1 MKRNWLDIRKG
12 FILWLLKPFVY
23 IWMRFDQKRYVKRD
37 ENVDFKRKEPFVL
50 LANHTFL
57 FDIIHVPLRF
67 RRVPYIVGSQ
77 TLFTKQPTKFLVT
90 KIARVIPKSKGKSD
104 VMTVKGLIRAVR
116 SGYPVLI
123 FPEGDTTFYGKTNP
137 IETSTYKLVKTLGVD
152 VLTCRVKGGYLSK
165 PRWATGKRKR
175 RAIELDYN
183 MAISK
188 DELVRLSLEEVA
200 ARIKNNLTH
209 DDYAY
214 QKVVMR
220 PHPGRKLAEGIE
232 NVVYVCP
239 HCEAINSIVSKGN
252 TFHCEACGKEGKI
265 DRYGFIQNFVYT
277 NLVDWDDFQR
287 SRKDRL
293 DRSSFRTTGT
303 LYDMRVE
310 DQNQHLIGPISIRYA
325 DHVLYIRGSI
335 ELDIPIEDLSNAT
348 ITLRRDFG
356 FNYQGRMLLIKVD
369 RYGASLLRVVQ
380 TKY

>member
-1 MKRNWLDIRKG
+1 MKRNRTDIRKG
-12 FILWLLKPFVY
+12 FILWLLKPLVY
-23 IWMRFDQKRYVKRD
+23 IWMRLDQKRYVKRD

-104 VMTVKGLIRAVR
+104 IMTAKGLIRAVR

-175 RAIELDYN
+175 RAIELDYK
-183 MAISK
+183 MAIRK
-188 DELVRLSLEEVA
+188 DELAGLSLEDVTD
-200 ARIKNNLTH
+200 RIERNLTH

-214 QKVVMR
+214 QKEVMR
-220 PHPGRKLAEGIE
+220 PHPGKRLAEGIE

-239 HCEAINSIVSKGN
+239 FCEGVNSIVSKGN
-252 TFHCEACGKEGKI
+252 TFHCETCGKEGTI
-265 DRYGFIQNFVYT
+265 DRYGFVRNFVYSD
-277 NLVDWDDFQR
+277 LIGWDAFQR
-287 SRKDRL
+287 SRKDLL
-293 DRSSFRTTGT
+293 DRSTFETTGT
-303 LYDMRVE
+303 LFHMDVE

-325 DHVLYIRGSI
+325 DYALHIRGSI
-335 ELDIPIEDLSNAT
+335 ELDIPVEDISNAT

-356 FNYQGRMLLIKVD
+356 FDYQGRMLLIKVD

-380 TKY
+380 SKY